1 MLFPG
6 FSPDS
11 LDFRGFHAYQP
22 GYFQDLTQDLIFL
35 VFLTRKSL
43 TYRWRC
49 TQIVVYRGR
58 ETHGESGKTSGQ
70 HYLVYSVTVPRQ
82 VEAGFHQDRQKEN
95 RPGSPEPLQ
104 GGRGQ
109 GIQRPPHPTQTA
121 HPGRTGGPIPG
132 PLRGHHGPAVGPQQT
147 LVARQVPAAVFG

>member
-1 MLFPG
+1 MASLVKRPG
-6 FSPDS
+6 STIWYIQ
-11 LDFRGFHAYQP
+11 YQS
-22 GYFQDLTQDLIFL
+22 Q
-35 VFLTRKSL
+35 
-43 TYRWRC
+43 
-49 TQIVVYRGR
+49 
-58 ETHGESGKTSGQ
+58 GKWKRVSTK
-70 HYLVYSVTVPRQ
+70 T
-82 VEAGFHQDRQKEN
+82 DKKEN

-147 LVARQVPAAVFG
+147 LAARQVPAAVFG